1 MGIAPGTRIG
11 VYEITGALGAGG
23 MGEVYR
29 ARDAKLNREVAL
41 KLLPETLAADPERL
55 MRFEREARTLA
66 ALNHPHIAQI
76 HGFEQANNTSA
87 LVMELVDGED
97 LADRIARGPLPL
109 DEAVPIARQI
119 AEALEA
125 AHLAGI
131 IHRDLKPSNIKVRV
145 DGTVKVLDF
154 GLAKP
159 GGSGAAGT
167 SEAVLNSP
175 TITSP
180 AMTMQGVI
188 LGTAAYM
195 APEQA
200 KGKPVDKRADIWAF
214 GCVLYEMITGRRA
227 FEGDDVSDTLAA
239 VLRGEPDWTAMPSGT
254 PPALTSLIKRC
265 LERDLRRRVADVAV
279 IRFVVDELPSITSL
293 VTAPAPDASQLQS
306 RIDLAVS
313 RARRRWLTRRAMP
326 AAVLLA
332 VAVGTL
338 AFAAARYF
346 APRPSQQTMRFAIVP
361 QERQIGTLVR
371 TLMAISPDGTQLVYL
386 ASGRAYLRRLSD
398 FQEQIIPSPDL
409 GRTVITPAFSPDGR
423 SIAFFSGSERMVKK
437 LDVSGG
443 TPQRVC
449 QVSAPASFGL
459 TWEASGILVGAGA
472 GGIVR
477 CNPAG
482 GEAEQLAKVED
493 DEEASSP
500 SMLPGGDALL
510 FSVKKGAEMQWDEA
524 DIVTQS
530 LSTGERKSI
539 LSGGADPRYVST
551 GHLLYAQ
558 RGVLYAMPFDPA
570 ARERRGDA
578 VPVIEGIRRSS
589 GSAHLSISSTGTAA
603 YIGGPVG
610 PVTSRLLGIAD
621 RSGVVTALPVPEAN
635 FQHVRASRDG
645 STLAIGTHDG
655 TQAIV
660 WIYPL
665 SGSAAMQRLTH
676 EGNNSAPIWSPDGA
690 SVAYASDREGRAGI
704 YRQRIDG
711 TGSIERLTS
720 AGPGEL
726 HMPESWSPDGLTIS
740 FAVRKEN
747 RYSLWT
753 VAVDSR
759 TVTPL
764 DTTSSVEWPN
774 SQFSPDGKWIA
785 FVRAPSTDLE
795 SSDRGIF
802 VRAFPTGDRVYQAP
816 RQMVDFHPVWSR
828 DGRELIFV
836 ASATAGTMTAVGVK
850 AAAGVTFGAPTR
862 FPSSVTGDRLSVSLR
877 AYDLLPDGRFIGL
890 VTEDQSRRAST
901 EIRVILNW
909 FDELN
914 SKVPAK

>member
-1 MGIAPGTRIG
+1 MGIAPGTRLGI
-11 VYEITGALGAGG
+11 YEVTGAIGAGG

-29 ARDAKLNREVAL
+29 ARDTKLNRDVAL
-41 KLLPETLAADPERL
+41 KLLPEAVADDPERR

-76 HGFEQANNTSA
+76 HGFEQANDISA
-87 LVMELVDGED
+87 LVMELVDGDD
-97 LADRIARGPLPL
+97 LAERIARGPVPL
-109 DEAVPIARQI
+109 DEAIPIARQV

-125 AHLAGI
+125 AHEAGI
-131 IHRDLKPSNIKVRV
+131 IHRDLKPSNIKVRA

-154 GLAKP
+154 GLAKAAKAGGP
-159 GGSGAAGT
+159 GGAGPNDL
-167 SEAVLNSP
+167 LNSP

-180 AMTMQGVI
+180 AMTLQGVI

-195 APEQA
+195 SPEQA
-200 KGKPVDKRADIWAF
+200 KGKTVDKRADIWAF
-214 GCVLYEMITGRRA
+214 GCVLYEMLTGRRA

-239 VLRGEPDWTAMPSGT
+239 VLRAEPDWSAIPPAT
-254 PPALTSLIKRC
+254 PPALMSIIKRC
-265 LERDLRRRVADVAV
+265 LERDLRRRVADTSV
-279 IRFVVDELPSITSL
+279 IRFVVEELPSIVPVAKAAASDT
-293 VTAPAPDASQLQS
+293 SQLQS
-306 RIDLAVS
+306 RIDLAVT
-313 RARRRWLTRRAMP
+313 RARRHWLTRQVIP

-332 VAVGTL
+332 AAVAAV
-338 AFAAARYF
+338 AFAVARSF
-346 APRPSQQTMRFAIVP
+346 ESRPPQPILRFAIVP
-361 QERQIGTLVR
+361 QVR
-371 TLMAISPDGTQLVYL
+371 PLMAISPDGTQLVYL

-398 FQEQIIPSPDL
+398 FQEQVIPSPDL

-423 SIAFFSGSERMVKK
+423 SIAFFSGSERLVKK
-437 LDVSGG
+437 LDVAGG

-459 TWEASGILVGAGA
+459 TWETSGILVGAGA
-472 GGIVR
+472 AGIVR

-482 GEAEQLAKVED
+482 GEAEQLAKAED

-500 SMLPGGDALL
+500 SILPGGDALL
-510 FSVKKGAEMQWDEA
+510 FAVKRGQEVPWDEA
-524 DIVTQS
+524 DIVAQS
-530 LSTGERKSI
+530 LSTGVRKTI
-539 LSGGADPRYVST
+539 LSGGADPRYVGT
-551 GHLLYAQ
+551 GHLIYTQ
-558 RGVLYAMPFDPA
+558 RGVQYAMRFDPT
-570 ARERRGDA
+570 ARERRGDP

-603 YIGGPVG
+603 YIAGPVG
-610 PVTSRLLGIAD
+610 PVTSRLLGIGD
-621 RSGVVTALPVPEAN
+621 RAGVVTALPVPEAN

-660 WIYPL
+660 WTYPL

-690 SVAYASDREGRAGI
+690 SVAYASDREGKPGI

-726 HMPESWSPDGLTIS
+726 HMPESWSPDGLTIA

-747 RYSLWT
+747 RYSLWK
-753 VAVDSR
+753 VSVDSR
-759 TVTPL
+759 TVAAL

-774 SQFSPDGKWIA
+774 SQFSPDGRWIA
-785 FVRAPSTDLE
+785 FGRAPSTDLE

-802 VRAFPTGDRVYQAP
+802 VRAVPPGDRVYQAP

-828 DGRELIFV
+828 TGRELIFV
-836 ASATAGTMTAVGVK
+836 ASATAGVMAAVDVRT
-850 AAAGVTFGAPTR
+850 AAGVTFGAPTR
-862 FPSSVTGDRLSVSLR
+862 FPSSVTGDRLSIAPR
-877 AYDLLPDGRFIGL
+877 AYDVLPDGRFVGL
-890 VTEDQSRRAST
+890 ITEDQSRRALT
-901 EIRVILNW
+901 EIRVIVNW

-914 SKVPAK
+914 AKVPAK